1 MSQEDEAAFSGVVMM
16 TSQYDPLKPP
26 DPEEWLSLDEGE
38 RLQLVE
44 DYHRRARVRL
54 PNIKVHAAMHAV
66 VETQIALGDEI
77 PVHRTALRLLDEG
90 LDRHEA
96 IHAIASVLAGHMF
109 DLTRTPQ
116 PVPDADPNPKYFAA
130 LEELTAK
137 SWRQNR

>member
-1 MSQEDEAAFSGVVMM
+1 MM
-16 TSQYDPLKPP
+16 TSKYDPLKPP

-38 RLQLVE
+38 RLLLVE

-54 PNIKVHAAMHAV
+54 PNLKVHAAMHAV

-116 PVPDADPNPKYFAA
+116 PVPDADPNPTYFAA
-130 LEELTAK
+130 LEELTAE

>member
-1 MSQEDEAAFSGVVMM
+1 MM
-16 TSQYDPLKPP
+16 TSKYDPLKPP

-38 RLQLVE
+38 RLLLVE

-77 PVHRTALRLLDEG
+77 PGPRTARRLLDEG

-116 PVPDADPNPKYFAA
+116 PVPDADPNPTYFAA
-130 LEELTAK
+130 LEELTAE